1 MGKLTRGEGGK
12 SRKRAPVKCCSKRFS
27 ISRWVSGSSSGRAGK
42 REMNAI
48 WKSINKNSIFI
59 QVLDEE
65 MVVGKLQRK
74 PRSSVAHENGK
85 SFFDAM

>member
-1 MGKLTRGEGGK
+1 
-12 SRKRAPVKCCSKRFS
+12 
-27 ISRWVSGSSSGRAGK
+27 
-42 REMNAI
+42 MNAI